1 MFNPYKK
8 VEGIQNFYVNSENHT
23 PLFTNSNTKE
33 EITKACMPD
42 MDWIYN
48 DCMMK
53 SKEYREML
61 ENNNKSYYVVH
72 PVLKRDPDL
81 KKKTKKLMLNTQE
94 TFINF
99 DISVMNPVFMSCSS
113 MYQDNCRKFYES
125 KNIAEKFQI

>member
-1 MFNPYKK
+1 
-8 VEGIQNFYVNSENHT
+8 
-23 PLFTNSNTKE
+23 
-33 EITKACMPD
+33 
-42 MDWIYN
+42 
-48 DCMMK
+48 
-53 SKEYREML
+53 ML
-61 ENNNKSYYVVH
+61 ENNNKSHYVVH

-94 TFINF
+94 TSINF